1 MFMRMLQKIF
11 GSRNDRLVKQYRVAL
26 NKVNDFEQELE
37 NLGDDALCQ
46 KTQTF
51 KDRLASGETLEDI
64 KCEAFAVVREAAKRV
79 LRERHYD
86 VQIVGGLVLH
96 DGKIAEM
103 STGEGK
109 TLTSTLPC
117 YLNGLTGRGVHLIT
131 VNDYL
136 AKRDHDWMGQI
147 YRFLGLTTGVVVPD
161 ITKEER
167 KKAYDADIVYGTNSE
182 FGFDYL
188 RDNMAFNPEGKV
200 QRAHVYA
207 VVDEVDSIL
216 IDEAR
221 TPLIISG
228 PVNESSDL
236 YQTMHNIVRELKQC
250 SSEESDDGDFTI
262 HEKERQVHLTD
273 QGHQSVEDALI
284 EAGLI
289 KKNTKLFD
297 SENINLLHYC
307 SACLRANFMFKANV
321 DYIVRQNQVLIIDE
335 HTGRAMSGRRWSD
348 GLHQAVEAKEGVEV
362 QKENQTLASI
372 TYQNYFL
379 LYEKLS
385 GMTGTADTEAV
396 ELNEIYNLEVVIVPT
411 NKPTARTDHPDV
423 LYLKK
428 EMKYQKILEDLEL
441 AHKKQ
446 QPVLV
451 GTTSIE
457 NSEYLSSLLKKKKI
471 KHNVLNA
478 KFHEQEAFIIAQAG
492 CLGAITI
499 ATNMAGRGTDII
511 LGGNPKFAIAQLKKP
526 DQKKI
531 ESIEVKHKAEQEK
544 VRSLGGLYVLGT
556 ERHESRRIDNQLRGR
571 SGRQGDPGVSRFYL
585 SLDDNLMRIF
595 ATDMTAGIMQ
605 KVGMKDDEPLT
616 HPWFNRVVEKA
627 QRKVE
632 GHHYDIRK
640 QLLQFDNIA
649 NDQRQLIYEQRNELM
664 ALSDVTDVIQEQAKT
679 VFRQLIDQ
687 MMPNNQPEE
696 RWDIPNLETT
706 LANDFKI
713 KLDLAAKQAEGV
725 IDRDELLVSVKDEF
739 KGHMQRHHKTANNE
753 EMVKHLERTILMN
766 ILDEQ
771 WKEHLAT
778 MDYLRQSIHLRGYAQ
793 KNPIHEYKKEA
804 FALFQRFLSNIKYKV
819 ISQLCSVKLVIE
831 ERKPEMAA
839 AGNVPPSMPADNV
852 NRNQPCPCGTGKK
865 YKHCCGKL

>member
-1 MFMRMLQKIF
+1 MRMLQKIF
-11 GSRNDRLVKQYRVAL
+11 GSRNDRLIKQYRVAL
-26 NKVNDFEQELE
+26 KKVNDFEQELE
-37 NLGDDALCQ
+37 KLSDDALCQ
-46 KTQTF
+46 KTQAF
-51 KDRLASGETLEDI
+51 KSRLASGETLDDI

-79 LRERHYD
+79 LGERHYD
-86 VQIVGGLVLH
+86 VQIIGGFVLH

-117 YLNGLTGRGVHLIT
+117 YLNGLTGRGVHVVT

-136 AKRDHDWMGQI
+136 AKRDHDWMGQV
-147 YRFLGLTTGVVVPD
+147 YRFLGLTTGVVVPN
-161 ITKEER
+161 ISKEER
-167 KKAYDADIVYGTNSE
+167 KKAYEADIVYGTNSE

-188 RDNMAFNPEGKV
+188 RDNMAFNAEGKV

-236 YQTMHNIVRELKQC
+236 YKTMHAIVKVLKPC
-250 SSEESDDGDFTI
+250 SSEEADDGDCTI

-273 QGHQSVEDALI
+273 QGHEAVEAALI
-284 EAGLI
+284 EANLI

-307 SACLRANFMFKANV
+307 AACLRANFMFKANV
-321 DYIVRQNQVLIIDE
+321 DYIVRDNQVLIIDE
-335 HTGRAMSGRRWSD
+335 HTGRAMAGRRWSD

-411 NKPTARTDHPDV
+411 NKPTARVDHPDV

-428 EMKYQKILEDLEL
+428 EVKYQKIVEDIEA
-441 AHKKQ
+441 AHKKK

-457 NSEYLSSLLKKKKI
+457 NSEYLSDLLKKKKI

-526 DQKKI
+526 DQKKVEAI
-531 ESIEVKHKAEQEK
+531 EAKHKEEQEK

-664 ALSDVTDVIQEQAKT
+664 ALSDVSDVIEAQADT
-679 VFRQLIDQ
+679 VFRQLIDEL
-687 MMPNNQPEE
+687 MPNNEPEE
-696 RWDIPNLETT
+696 RWDVPSLESS

-713 KLDLAAKQAEGV
+713 KLDLVAKQSEGA
-725 IDRDELLVSVKDEF
+725 IDREELFTSVKNKFND
-739 KGHMQRHHKTANNE
+739 HMQRHHSAANDE
-753 EMVKHLERTILMN
+753 AMVKHLERTVLMG

-778 MDYLRQSIHLRGYAQ
+778 MDYLRQSINLRGYAQ

-804 FALFQRFLSNIKYKV
+804 FALFQKFLSDIKYKV
-819 ISQLCSVKLVIE
+819 ISRICSIRLVIE
-831 ERKPEMAA
+831 EKKPEMVA
-839 AGNVPPSMPADNV
+839 AGQVPPSMPADNV
-852 NRNQPCPCGTGKK
+852 NRNQPCPCGSKKK

>member
-1 MFMRMLQKIF
+1 MRMLQKIF

-26 NKVNDFEQELE
+26 KKVNDFEQELE

-79 LRERHYD
+79 LKERHYD
-86 VQIVGGLVLH
+86 VQIIGGLVLH

-167 KKAYDADIVYGTNSE
+167 KKAYEADIIYGTNSE

-236 YQTMHNIVRELKQC
+236 YKTMHNIVRELKQC

-284 EAGLI
+284 KAGLI

-321 DYIVRQNQVLIIDE
+321 DYIVRQ
-335 HTGRAMSGRRWSD
+335 
-348 GLHQAVEAKEGVEV
+348 
-362 QKENQTLASI
+362 
-372 TYQNYFL
+372 
-379 LYEKLS
+379 
-385 GMTGTADTEAV
+385 
-396 ELNEIYNLEVVIVPT
+396 
-411 NKPTARTDHPDV
+411 
-423 LYLKK
+423 
-428 EMKYQKILEDLEL
+428 
-441 AHKKQ
+441 
-446 QPVLV
+446 
-451 GTTSIE
+451 
-457 NSEYLSSLLKKKKI
+457 
-471 KHNVLNA
+471 
-478 KFHEQEAFIIAQAG
+478 
-492 CLGAITI
+492 
-499 ATNMAGRGTDII
+499 
-511 LGGNPKFAIAQLKKP
+511 
-526 DQKKI
+526 
-531 ESIEVKHKAEQEK
+531 
-544 VRSLGGLYVLGT
+544 
-556 ERHESRRIDNQLRGR
+556 
-571 SGRQGDPGVSRFYL
+571 
-585 SLDDNLMRIF
+585 
-595 ATDMTAGIMQ
+595 
-605 KVGMKDDEPLT
+605 
-616 HPWFNRVVEKA
+616 
-627 QRKVE
+627 
-632 GHHYDIRK
+632 IR
-640 QLLQFDNIA
+640 
-649 NDQRQLIYEQRNELM
+649 
-664 ALSDVTDVIQEQAKT
+664 
-679 VFRQLIDQ
+679 
-687 MMPNNQPEE
+687 
-696 RWDIPNLETT
+696 
-706 LANDFKI
+706 
-713 KLDLAAKQAEGV
+713 
-725 IDRDELLVSVKDEF
+725 
-739 KGHMQRHHKTANNE
+739 
-753 EMVKHLERTILMN
+753 
-766 ILDEQ
+766 
-771 WKEHLAT
+771 
-778 MDYLRQSIHLRGYAQ
+778 
-793 KNPIHEYKKEA
+793 
-804 FALFQRFLSNIKYKV
+804 
-819 ISQLCSVKLVIE
+819 C
-831 ERKPEMAA
+831 
-839 AGNVPPSMPADNV
+839 
-852 NRNQPCPCGTGKK
+852 
-865 YKHCCGKL
+865 

>member
-1 MFMRMLQKIF
+1 MRFLQKLF
-11 GSRNDRLVKQYRVAL
+11 GSRNDRLIKQYRVAL
-26 NKVNDFEQELE
+26 KKVNDFESELSQLSDE
-37 NLGDDALCQ
+37 ALCQ
-46 KTQTF
+46 KTKEFKERLGNGQTL
-51 KDRLASGETLEDI
+51 DDI
-64 KCEAFAVVREAAKRV
+64 KCEAFAVVREAASRV
-79 LRERHYD
+79 LNERHYD
-86 VQIVGGLVLH
+86 VQIIGGLVLH
-96 DGKIAEM
+96 DGKVAEM

-117 YLNGLTGRGVHLIT
+117 YLNGLTGKGVHVVT

-136 AKRDHDWMGQI
+136 AKRDHDWMGQV
-147 YRFLGLTTGVVVPD
+147 YRFLGLTTGVVIPNL
-161 ITKEER
+161 TREAR
-167 KKAYDADIVYGTNSE
+167 QQAYQADIIYGTNSE

-188 RDNMAFNPEGKV
+188 RDNMAFNQEGKV
-200 QRAHVYA
+200 QRSHFYA

-228 PVNESSDL
+228 PVSESSDL
-236 YQTMHNIVRELKQC
+236 YKAMHAVVKTLKPA
-250 SSEESDDGDFTI
+250 SSDEGEDGDYTV

-273 QGHQSVEDALI
+273 KGHQSVEDELKKASLI
-284 EAGLI
+284 QP
-289 KKNTKLFD
+289 KSKLYD
-297 SENINLLHYC
+297 AENINLLHYC
-307 SACLRANFMFKANV
+307 SACLRANFMFKLNV

-348 GLHQAVEAKEGVEV
+348 GLHQAVEAKEGVDI

-379 LYEKLS
+379 LYEKLA

-396 ELNEIYNLEVVIVPT
+396 ELNQIYNLEVVVIPT
-411 NKPTARTDHPDV
+411 NLPLARVDHPDV
-423 LYLKK
+423 LYLRK
-428 EMKYQKILEDLEL
+428 EMKYQKIVEDIES
-441 AHKKQ
+441 AHKKK

-457 NSEYLSSLLKKKKI
+457 NSEYLSGLLKKKKI
-471 KHNVLNA
+471 KHQVLNA

-511 LGGNPKFAIAQLKKP
+511 LGGNPKFEIAQLKKS
-526 DQKKI
+526 DDKKI
-531 ESIEVKHKAEQEK
+531 QAIYDKHKTQQEQ
-544 VRSLGGLYVLGT
+544 VLALGGLYVLGT

-571 SGRQGDPGVSRFYL
+571 SGRQGDPGVSKFYL

-664 ALSDVTDVIQEQAKT
+664 ALEDVSDVIKGQSEA
-679 VFRQLIDQ
+679 VFDQLVDSYI
-687 MMPNNQPEE
+687 PANEPEE
-696 RWDIPNLETT
+696 RWDMSGLTEIV
-706 LANDFKI
+706 AKDFKI
-713 KLDLAAKQAEGV
+713 QLDVKAHYDEGR
-725 IDRDELLVSVKDEF
+725 IDRASIVNHLKSQFDQMMSKHLKRANADIVK
-739 KGHMQRHHKTANNE
+739 Q
-753 EMVKHLERTILMN
+753 LERTVLMTV
-766 ILDEQ
+766 LDEQ
-771 WKEHLAT
+771 WKDHLAT
-778 MDYLRQSIHLRGYAQ
+778 MDYLRQSINLRGYAQ
-793 KNPIHEYKKEA
+793 KNPIHEYKREA
-804 FALFQRFLSNIKYKV
+804 FDLFQRFLSLIKYKV
-819 ISQLCSVKLVIE
+819 ISRLCHVELMIE
-831 ERKPEMAA
+831 KKKPVMAMA
-839 AGNVPPSMPADNV
+839 DDLPAPPAENI
-852 NRNQPCPCGTGKK
+852 NRNASCPCGSEKK

>member
-1 MFMRMLQKIF
+1 MRMLQKIF
-11 GSRNDRLVKQYRVAL
+11 GSRNDRLIKQYRVAL
-26 NKVNDFEQELE
+26 KKVNDFEPMLAKLTDE
-37 NLGDDALCQ
+37 ALCG
-46 KTQTF
+46 KTNEF
-51 KDRLASGETLEDI
+51 KKRLESGDTLNDI

-79 LRERHYD
+79 LGERHYD
-86 VQIVGGLVLH
+86 VQIIGGFVLH

-117 YLNGLTGRGVHLIT
+117 YLNGLTGRGVHVVT

-136 AKRDHDWMGQI
+136 AKRDHDWMGQV
-147 YRFLGLTTGVVVPD
+147 YRFLGLTTGVVVPNMTRED
-161 ITKEER
+161 R
-167 KKAYDADIVYGTNSE
+167 QSAYKADIIYGTNSE

-188 RDNMAFNPEGKV
+188 RDNMAFNRDGKV
-200 QRAHVYA
+200 QRDHVFA

-228 PVNESSDL
+228 PVNESSEL
-236 YQTMHNIVRELKQC
+236 YKTMHDIVRTLKPA
-250 SSEESDDGDFTI
+250 SSDEGNDGDFTI

-289 KKNTKLFD
+289 EKQSRLFD
-297 SENINLLHYC
+297 AENINLLHYC

-335 HTGRAMSGRRWSD
+335 HTGRALSGRRWSD
-348 GLHQAVEAKEGVEV
+348 GLHQAVEAKEGVEI

-396 ELNEIYNLEVVIVPT
+396 ELNEIYNLEVVIIPT
-411 NKPTARTDHPDV
+411 NKPTARIDHPDV
-423 LYLKK
+423 LYLHKA
-428 EMKYQKILEDLEL
+428 MKYQKIVEDIEA

-471 KHNVLNA
+471 KHQVLNA
-478 KFHEQEAFIIAQAG
+478 KFHEQEAYIIAQAG

-511 LGGNPKFAIAQLKKP
+511 LGGNAKYAVEQLKKA
-526 DQKKI
+526 DEKKI
-531 ESIEVKHKAEQEK
+531 AAIELKHKEEQEK
-544 VRSLGGLYVLGT
+544 VKALGGLYVLGT

-605 KVGMKDDEPLT
+605 KVGMKEDEPLT

-649 NDQRQLIYEQRNELM
+649 NEQRQLIYEQRNELM
-664 ALSDVTDVIQEQAKT
+664 ALTDVTDVIQQQADS
-679 VFRQLIDQ
+679 VFKQLIDDAV
-687 MMPNNQPEE
+687 PHNEPEE
-696 RWDIPNLETT
+696 RWDIPGLEAT
-706 LANDFKI
+706 LTKDFKI
-713 KLDLAAKQAEGV
+713 DLDLAAKQADGQL
-725 IDRDELLVSVKDEF
+725 DRDDLFASVKSKFAD
-739 KGHMQRHHKTANNE
+739 HMQRHLDSANP

-766 ILDEQ
+766 VLDEL
-771 WKEHLAT
+771 WKEHLAS

-793 KNPIHEYKKEA
+793 KNPIHEYKREA
-804 FALFQRFLSNIKYKV
+804 FILFQRFLTHIKYKV
-819 ISQLCSVKLVIE
+819 ISKLCLVKIMIE
-831 ERKPEMAA
+831 ERKPEMVGATDA
-839 AGNVPPSMPADNV
+839 NPPMPADNIS
-852 NRNQPCPCGTGKK
+852 RNHACPCGSGKK
-865 YKHCCGKL
+865 FKHCCGKLG

>member
-1 MFMRMLQKIF
+1 MRFLQKLF
-11 GSRNDRLVKQYRVAL
+11 GSRNDRLIKQYRVAL
-26 NKVNDFEQELE
+26 KKVNDFESELSQLSDE
-37 NLGDDALCQ
+37 ALCQ
-46 KTQTF
+46 KTKEFKERLGNGQTL
-51 KDRLASGETLEDI
+51 DDI
-64 KCEAFAVVREAAKRV
+64 KCEAFAVVREAASRV
-79 LRERHYD
+79 LNERHYD
-86 VQIVGGLVLH
+86 VQIIGGLVLH
-96 DGKIAEM
+96 DGKVAEM

-117 YLNGLTGRGVHLIT
+117 YLNGLTGKGVHVVT

-136 AKRDHDWMGQI
+136 AKRDHDWMGQV
-147 YRFLGLTTGVVVPD
+147 YRFLGLTTGVVIPNL
-161 ITKEER
+161 TREAR
-167 KKAYDADIVYGTNSE
+167 QQAYQADIIYGTNSE

-188 RDNMAFNPEGKV
+188 RDNMAFNQEGKV
-200 QRAHVYA
+200 QRSHFYA

-228 PVNESSDL
+228 PVSESSDL
-236 YQTMHNIVRELKQC
+236 YKAMHAVVKTLKPA
-250 SSEESDDGDFTI
+250 SSDEGEDGDYTV

-273 QGHQSVEDALI
+273 KGHQSVEDELKKASLI
-284 EAGLI
+284 QP
-289 KKNTKLFD
+289 KSKLYD
-297 SENINLLHYC
+297 AENINLLHYC
-307 SACLRANFMFKANV
+307 SACLRANFMFKLNV

-348 GLHQAVEAKEGVEV
+348 GLHQAVEAKEGVDI

-379 LYEKLS
+379 LYEKLA

-396 ELNEIYNLEVVIVPT
+396 ELNQIYNLEVVVIPT
-411 NKPTARTDHPDV
+411 NLPLARVDHPDV
-423 LYLKK
+423 LYLRK
-428 EMKYQKILEDLEL
+428 EMKYQKIVEDIES
-441 AHKKQ
+441 AHKKK

-457 NSEYLSSLLKKKKI
+457 NSEYLSGLLKKKKI
-471 KHNVLNA
+471 KHQVLNA

-511 LGGNPKFAIAQLKKP
+511 LGGNPKFEIAQLKKP
-526 DQKKI
+526 DDKKI
-531 ESIEVKHKAEQEK
+531 QAIYDKHKTQQEQ
-544 VRSLGGLYVLGT
+544 VLALGGLYVLGT

-571 SGRQGDPGVSRFYL
+571 SGRQGDPGVSKFYL

-664 ALSDVTDVIQEQAKT
+664 ALEDVSDVIKGQSEA
-679 VFRQLIDQ
+679 VFDQLVDSYI
-687 MMPNNQPEE
+687 PANEPEE
-696 RWDIPNLETT
+696 RWDMSG
-706 LANDFKI
+706 LAEIVAKDFKI
-713 KLDLAAKQAEGV
+713 QLDVKAHYDEGR
-725 IDRDELLVSVKDEF
+725 IDRASIVNHLKSQFDQMMSKHLKRANADIVK
-739 KGHMQRHHKTANNE
+739 Q
-753 EMVKHLERTILMN
+753 LERTVLMTV
-766 ILDEQ
+766 LDEQ
-771 WKEHLAT
+771 WKDHLAT
-778 MDYLRQSIHLRGYAQ
+778 MDYLRQSINLRGYAQ
-793 KNPIHEYKKEA
+793 KNPIHEYKREA
-804 FALFQRFLSNIKYKV
+804 FDLFQRFY
-819 ISQLCSVKLVIE
+819 
-831 ERKPEMAA
+831 P
-839 AGNVPPSMPADNV
+839 
-852 NRNQPCPCGTGKK
+852 
-865 YKHCCGKL
+865 